1 MTNKFS
7 LFIKKYF
14 YVFLIV
20 VFIVFIYFSL
30 VSSLGPLSI
39 ESRNNNLDLGIYN
52 NEREV
57 YGFTFVEKDAAGS
70 NFRWSAR
77 ESELLVRVSGGIMI
91 IPVFNSKPD
100 ISTNPV
106 RISFFINGV
115 QSYVLNQ
122 VKNESHNISINL
134 GEKGIGKNGFVR
146 LSFKSNT
153 SWTPKQYG
161 LSDDTREISFAVK
174 EIYFID

>member
-7 LFIKKYF
+7 SFIKKYF
-14 YVFLIV
+14 YVFIIII
-20 VFIVFIYFSL
+20 FIVFIYFNL

-39 ESRNNNLDLGIYN
+39 ESRNNNLNLRIS
-52 NEREV
+52 NEDKAV
-57 YGFTFVEKDAAGS
+57 YGFSFVEKDAAGD
-70 NFRWSAR
+70 NFRWSAM
-77 ESELLVRVSGGIMI
+77 ESELLVRISGSIMV
-91 IPVFNSKPD
+91 IPVFNGKPD

-106 RISFFINGV
+106 RISVFINGV

-122 VKNESHNISINL
+122 DKNESINISINL
-134 GEKGIGKNGFVR
+134 EEKGITAGEFIRV
-146 LSFKSNT
+146 SFKSNI
-153 SWTPKQYG
+153 SWTPKQYK